1 MYTRDL
7 VVETGRRR
15 TVDITR
21 EVAEILDD
29 VSGYGLLNIFIPHA
43 TAGVAIIET
52 GSGSEEDLVEALAAL
67 FPKDNRYVHEHG
79 SKGHGADHI
88 IPAFVSPSMTI
99 PVAKGR
105 LELGTW
111 QRIVLVDP
119 NPDNPT
125 RRVLVRLIEG

>member
-7 VVETGRRR
+7 VLETGLRR

-29 VSGYGLLNIFIPHA
+29 ISANGLLNIFVPHA
-43 TAGVAIIET
+43 TAGVAIVET
-52 GSGSEEDLVEALAAL
+52 GSGSEEDLVEALARL
-67 FPKDNRYVHEHG
+67 FPKDNRYVHSHG

-99 PVAKGR
+99 PVSKGR
-105 LELGTW
+105 L
-111 QRIVLVDP
+111 
-119 NPDNPT
+119 
-125 RRVLVRLIEG
+125 

>member
-1 MYTRDL
+1 MYKRDL
-7 VVETGRRR
+7 VIETGRRR

-21 EVAEILDD
+21 EVTAILDD
-29 VSGYGLLNIFIPHA
+29 VSAHGLLNIFVPHA

-52 GSGSEEDLVEALAAL
+52 GSGSEEDLIEALAAL
-67 FPKDNRYVHEHG
+67 FPKDNRYVHSHG

-99 PVAKGR
+99 PVAQGH

-119 NPDNPT
+119 NVDNPT
-125 RRVLVRLIEG
+125 RRVLVRFIEG